1 MLQETSIDST
11 EENHSATTFLLLDI
25 GERLTSA
32 LLIKQ
37 VAGVCRLVSRAHVSS
52 THLPPTNNAV
62 KGVFAAIHKLEQI
75 SSQTILNND
84 NELILHTRQPGRGID
99 QFLTSISMGG
109 LLRTVLVAPA
119 VEDPAV
125 ESAVHLLQR
134 FPSKIERVFTG
145 ANSNDLIEGTQW
157 MADTKPDLVFI
168 VGSDAYCRGGGT
180 AKMLKAIAPVGAGVR
195 QFSDTNRPEVIY
207 AASGDCTEAVQQAMN
222 IGVQFKS
229 TDNLRPD
236 ALREHVKPARTLIE
250 DLMRR
255 SYIAR
260 IPGLPEVIRWSNET
274 PFVRNEGL
282 AIFGRYQ
289 AALAN
294 GPILILDLDANG
306 LTMVYAKPKFTDLV
320 VRPDLGVGENLAQ
333 LEHKLDIEALSGWL
347 SGFDDSAE
355 ALETLRIHLV
365 NRSIFQNTIPQTQR
379 ELDLDLVVLQGLIS
393 QAVKDAS
400 SAWGLEAGQPL
411 ALNRLF
417 IRGDLL
423 NLTGEHE
430 RLMLVLFNALQIQGE
445 CECFIDP
452 HNGMA
457 LLGQLL
463 EHHPNAAVDV
473 IESDAFQNLG
483 WMVGVSGRGRKGS
496 EALTIKINEAEN
508 GADILEEPAQWG
520 SLTSISIPAGQI
532 FDATLRY
539 KRRGFSLGSGN
550 KKSLNDIEGLMARV
564 WIDGRGRPLVLPD
577 DKIDEWQALSAK

>member
-1 MLQETSIDST
+1 MLKETSLDPQ
-11 EENHSATTFLLLDI
+11 EEKQSATTFLLLDI

-37 VAGVCRLVSRAHVSS
+37 VAGICRLVSRAHVNS
-52 THLPPTNNAV
+52 THVPPTNNAA
-62 KGVFAAIHKLEQI
+62 KGVFEAIQKLESI
-75 SSQTILNND
+75 SSQTILNHD
-84 NELILHTRQPGRGID
+84 SELILHTRQPGRGID

-134 FPSKIERVFTG
+134 FPSKIERLFTG
-145 ANSNDLIEGTQW
+145 ANSNDPVEGIQW
-157 MADTKPDLVFI
+157 MAEARPDLVFI
-168 VGSDAYCRGGGT
+168 VGSDAYCRGSGT
-180 AKMLKAIAPVGAGVR
+180 TKMLKAAAPVGAGVR

-207 AASGDCTEAVQQAMN
+207 AASGDCTEAVQQAFD
-222 IGVQFKS
+222 IGTQFKS
-229 TDNLRPD
+229 TGNLRPD

-255 SYIAR
+255 SYIAK

-294 GPILILDLDANG
+294 GPILVLDLDVNG

-320 VRPDLGVGENLAQ
+320 VRPDLSVGSSLAQ
-333 LEHKLDIEALSGWL
+333 LENKLDIETLSSWL
-347 SGFDDSAE
+347 SGFDNPAE

-365 NRSIFQNTIPQTQR
+365 NRSIFQNTVPQTQR
-379 ELDLDLVVLQGLIS
+379 ELDLDLVLLQGLIG
-393 QAVKDAS
+393 QAVNEAS
-400 SAWGLEAGQPL
+400 SAWGLEEGQPL

-423 NLTGEHE
+423 TMTGDHE
-430 RLMLVLFNALQIQGE
+430 RLILTLFNALQIQGE

-483 WMVGVSGRGRKGS
+483 WMVGVSGRGRKGN
-496 EALTIKINEAEN
+496 EALTVKVDEAEN
-508 GADILEEPAQWG
+508 GSNVLEEPIEWG
-520 SLTSISIPAGQI
+520 SLTSISIPAGRI
-532 FDATLRY
+532 FDATIRY

-550 KKSLNDIEGLMARV
+550 TKNLSDVEGLMARI
-564 WIDGRGRPLVLPD
+564 WIDGRGRPLALPD
-577 DKIDEWQALSAK
+577 DKTGDWQTHTAK